1 MSYFDDG
8 VSRNSA
14 PTNIIRYKMKSK
26 KVEKLKK
33 LKTGGQ
39 LVTTDWD
46 PQSKGFYRE
55 VSVKQVY
62 HVYSSYPRT

>member
-26 KVEKLKK
+26 KAEKLKK
-33 LKTGGQ
+33 KTARSQ
-39 LVTTDWD
+39 LSPADVD
-46 PQSKGFYRE
+46 PESKGFYRE
-55 VSVKQVY
+55 VSVKQV
-62 HVYSSYPRT
+62 RR